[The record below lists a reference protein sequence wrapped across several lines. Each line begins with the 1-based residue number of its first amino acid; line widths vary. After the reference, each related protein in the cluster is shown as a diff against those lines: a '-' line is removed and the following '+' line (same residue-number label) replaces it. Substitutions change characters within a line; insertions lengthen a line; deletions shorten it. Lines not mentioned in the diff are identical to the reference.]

1 MSNGGLAGLSPNEAC
16 KKENWEKTLD
26 LNIDKNQ
33 HNNTVSDL
41 VIGDKVRKN
50 VLFQDVNSK
59 GTDPRWSDEVFTVK
73 AIHGNNILLN
83 NNVKYK
89 RDKLLKVPPDTTST
103 PTNSITLAKKI
114 NKEINKQAKE
124 NK

>member
-1 MSNGGLAGLSPNEAC
+1 MQ
-16 KKENWEKTLD
+16 KQNWEKILD

-73 AIHGNNILLN
+73 EIHGNSILLN

-114 NKEINKQAKE
+114 NKEINKQAKQ
-124 NK
+124 N